1 MAVHQALGAFE
12 TRKKEL
18 VKKELDRL
26 QEATNLANATMSSM
40 NLPAAMEV
48 TKGNEIP
55 QSLKEKSQAVIN
67 AGKYFEILLTAAL
80 VVSRNFS
87 SIERKFYKLSD

>member
-40 NLPAAMEV
+40 NLPAALEV

-67 AGKYFEILLTAAL
+67 AGKYFEILLTAAQW
-80 VVSRNFS
+80 
-87 SIERKFYKLSD
+87 